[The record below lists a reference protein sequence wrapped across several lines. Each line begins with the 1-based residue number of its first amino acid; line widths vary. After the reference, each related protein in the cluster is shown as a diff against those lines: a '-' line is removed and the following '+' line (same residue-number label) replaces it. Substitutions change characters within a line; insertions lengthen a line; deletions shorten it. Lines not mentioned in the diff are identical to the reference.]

1 MTPRMPR
8 ERLRHGPMLL
18 LVAVAL
24 LAAVVFDATGSASPT
39 GSARTAAP
47 VAASIPP
54 VDARSTAWYCATGT
68 AAVGGNADETVFVT
82 NIGARPVFADVR
94 VAADANNVTSRRV
107 DVPAH
112 SRVAVRVFDV
122 VATLTPGVVVES
134 IGGPVVVEHEIRNGV
149 HLAFGPCAREAA
161 STWYLPAGTTVKGAQ
176 QWLSLFDPFA
186 DDAIVDVTFLTDG
199 GPQAPQGLQGLV
211 VPRHT
216 KVVVPVHDNVQ
227 RQAVVATQVRARI
240 GRVVAE
246 QSLVFDATSGRA
258 GMTLA
263 LGGPALAQEWSLP
276 VGRIVAGPDAVVVA
290 NPGNTAA
297 TVTVDV
303 VLDGEAKLT
312 PDSVQVPDHSVV
324 VVDLTARVPPSIN
337 FWARLHSDQPVAV
350 AQTTNNALAS
360 ATVPATPVASR
371 VWAFASARSMPTG
384 TDVMVAANPGAQ
396 PVTLR
401 IDAIVSG
408 ALSPVA
414 GDGSVSIPAG
424 GRVLVDLNARNV
436 SPQAGLLVTAAGPV
450 VVERFFLDAQ
460 TMSAATG
467 IPSVG

>member
-1 MTPRMPR
+1 MTTRMLHDR
-8 ERLRHGPMLL
+8 VRHGPMVL
-18 LVAVAL
+18 LVAVAF
-24 LAAVVFDATGSASPT
+24 LAAIVLDATGHASTT
-39 GSARTAAP
+39 GTGRPPAP

-54 VDARSTAWYCATGT
+54 ADAHSSAWYCAAGT

-82 NIGARPVFADVR
+82 NVGTRPVRADVR
-94 VAADANNVTSRRV
+94 VTADANSSTSRDV
-107 DVPAH
+107 DIPART
-112 SRVAVRVFDV
+112 RVAVRVFDV
-122 VATLTPGVVVES
+122 VATMTPGVVVES

-149 HLAFGPCAREAA
+149 HQALGPCAREAA
-161 STWYLPAGTTVKGAQ
+161 ATWYLPAGTTVKGAQ

-199 GPQAPQGLQGLV
+199 GPQAPQALQGLV

-216 KVVVPVHDNVQ
+216 KVVVPVHDSVQ

-246 QSLVFDATSGRA
+246 QSLVFDPTSGRA
-258 GMTLA
+258 GLTLA
-263 LGGPALAQEWSLP
+263 LGAPTPAQDWSLP
-276 VGRIVAGPDAVVVA
+276 AGQVVAGPDAAVIA

-324 VVDLTARVPPSIN
+324 VVDLMARVPPSTN
-337 FWARLHSDQPVAV
+337 FWVRLHSDQPVVV
-350 AQTTNNALAS
+350 AQTMNNALAS
-360 ATVPATPVASR
+360 ATVPATPVVAR
-371 VWAFASARSMPTG
+371 VWAFASARSTPTA
-384 TDVMVAANPGAQ
+384 TDVVVVANPSGR
-396 PVTLR
+396 PVTVR
-401 IDAIVSG
+401 FDALASG
-408 ALSPVA
+408 AASPVA
-414 GDGSVSIPAG
+414 DAAVSIPAG
-424 GRVLVDLNARNV
+424 GRVLVDMNARKV
-436 SPQAGLLVTAAGPV
+436 SPDAGLLVSADAPV
-450 VVERFFLDAQ
+450 VVERYDLTAQ